1 MRDEN
6 RTFMWRM
13 RHVTIVTAVALSIA
27 LGGIPAIAQ
36 DDSGS
41 ARGAGLQAA
50 SWLATVPYGAAK
62 VAYAIGGGVV
72 GSLAWVMSGGN
83 TDTARAIWGPAM
95 TGSYIIQPRNL
106 TGDEAIHFVGGSP
119 DETVALATTS
129 R

>member
-1 MRDEN
+1 MRDES
-6 RTFMWRM
+6 RTFMWR
-13 RHVTIVTAVALSIA
+13 RHVTIVTAVALLIA

-41 ARGAGLQAA
+41 AGGAGLQAA

-62 VAYAIGGGVV
+62 VAYAVGGGIV

-83 TDTARAIWGPAM
+83 TETAQAIWVPSM
-95 TGSYIIQPRNL
+95 TGSYIIHPRNL
-106 TGDEAIHFVGGSP
+106 TGDEAIHFVGGTP
-119 DETVALATTS
+119 DEPVALATTT